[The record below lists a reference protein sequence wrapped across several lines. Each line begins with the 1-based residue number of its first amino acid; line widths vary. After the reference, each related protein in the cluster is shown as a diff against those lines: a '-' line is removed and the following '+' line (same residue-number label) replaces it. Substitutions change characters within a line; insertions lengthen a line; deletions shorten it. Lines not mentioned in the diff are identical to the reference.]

1 MSPPLRFKAVC
12 TKTGREFGV
21 DDLLC
26 NGPMK
31 DKCDFVI
38 DPPIG
43 LEYAIEF
50 EGAHEAKNVEI
61 CQSTGL
67 KDSQGKEVFFGDVL
81 LIYFPETDTGYFY
94 SVYFERAGFKLEG
107 FYLPEQVRPQG
118 QRHWLSVELLLDFI
132 EDGKKVFVLGNRW
145 EPIETLKRRAE
156 AANIDKYIF
165 VCYNISY

>member
-1 MSPPLRFKAVC
+1 MYWSV
-12 TKTGREFGV
+12 EF
-21 DDLLC
+21 D
-26 NGPMK
+26 
-31 DKCDFVI
+31 
-38 DPPIG
+38 
-43 LEYAIEF
+43 
-50 EGAHEAKNVEI
+50 NVHSCRRQPEL

-145 EPIETLKRRAE
+145 EPIETLMQRAE
-156 AANIDKYIF
+156 ALGNAN
-165 VCYNISY
+165 

>member
-1 MSPPLRFKAVC
+1 MSLPLRFKAVC
-12 TKTGREFGV
+12 TETGAEYHLPDLYMAYTPMMPKGGMCFG
-21 DDLLC
+21 L
-26 NGPMK
+26 
-31 DKCDFVI
+31 FHEEI
-38 DPPIG
+38 DGFRFQGTP
-43 LEYAIEF
+43 
-50 EGAHEAKNVEI
+50 EI

-145 EPIETLKRRAE
+145 EPIETLKQRAE
-156 AANIDKYIF
+156 ALGNAN
-165 VCYNISY
+165 